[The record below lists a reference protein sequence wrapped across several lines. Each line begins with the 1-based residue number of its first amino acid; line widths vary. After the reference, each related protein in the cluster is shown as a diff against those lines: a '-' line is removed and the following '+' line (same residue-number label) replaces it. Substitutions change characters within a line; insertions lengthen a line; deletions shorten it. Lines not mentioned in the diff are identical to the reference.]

1 MRKNVVFVL
10 DTSGSM
16 GGFKERQMK
25 EAMATILPD
34 LREQDNFGIVFF
46 ETTTRSWKEHLVPA
60 CKSNIEDAAFA
71 VNYVRARG
79 GWYPCCLLTLGGA
92 EGRMTLPLQN
102 SLTRKCWFL
111 VFYHFWVLT
120 GGVFQFTSVKACM
133 MLRTTIAIGLR
144 MVSLLSPRV
153 QKRYNNYNGLLFVG
167 SKLSILP

>member
-1 MRKNVVFVL
+1 MWHFLNLQIVNGYFVHHFSPDGFLPMRKNVVFVL

-79 GWYPCCLLTLGGA
+79 GWYPCCLLTLRGA

-102 SLTRKCWFL
+102 SLTRKCLFL
-111 VFYHFWVLT
+111 VFYNFWVNWWCFSILKNQST
-120 GGVFQFTSVKACM
+120 HGAQN
-133 MLRTTIAIGLR
+133 
-144 MVSLLSPRV
+144 
-153 QKRYNNYNGLLFVG
+153 YNNV
-167 SKLSILP
+167 